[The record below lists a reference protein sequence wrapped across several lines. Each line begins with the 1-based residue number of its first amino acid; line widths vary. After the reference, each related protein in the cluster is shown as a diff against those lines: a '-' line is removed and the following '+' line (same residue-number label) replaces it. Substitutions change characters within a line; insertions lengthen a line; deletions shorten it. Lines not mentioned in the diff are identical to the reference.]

1 MGLLQAIFGAKPP
14 YGTPPFAPPHP
25 NTGGAEVPT
34 TPETM
39 PRQHGISGFIDR
51 VLNPTN
57 SLGQFGQALVASGGG
72 PLGNAMAYMMQA
84 RAQAA
89 EHGGKFADWK
99 QQYDYEVAHP
109 KPSSAGPHYWESNDG
124 SLHAIGDDGK
134 PIEVYHDPTP
144 KMQLIGTPETGYQ
157 WVPLPGT
164 GASGASSTPAAP
176 VGKITPID
184 DPAPADAPPAGGT
197 GEYTPRK
204 IPGSLAPNSEN
215 GPNTPFGH
223 LFSGLIGQES
233 GGRAGIRGQ
242 PTRYGTPLGMTQLLP
257 DTAREMASKLG
268 VPWRPELLTGDTPE
282 AAEYQQ
288 QLGEAYLR
296 EGLSKYGGDP
306 AKALM
311 YYHGGPNERLWG
323 PKTRGYA
330 SSILGRR

>member
-39 PRQHGISGFIDR
+39 PRQHGISGFLDR

-72 PLGNAMAYMMQA
+72 PLGSAMAYMMQA

-164 GASGASSTPAAP
+164 GASGASATPAAP
-176 VGKITPID
+176 VGKITPIE
-184 DPAPADAPPAGGT
+184 DPAPADAPPAGGVI
-197 GEYTPRK
+197 GASA
-204 IPGSLAPNSEN
+204 PGALAPRGMRNNNYLNLTLSPFTRSQPGFAGTDPGGRYARFDSPQSGLAAGRTLLGSYAKRGFDTPAEIINRWAPSAEN
-215 GPNTPFGH
+215 GRATQAYIDFIARRLGIGPNDPVPANRMGDLMAAMSDF
-223 LFSGLIGQES
+223 EN
-233 GGRAGIRGQ
+233 GRHN
-242 PTRYGTPLGMTQLLP
+242 
-257 DTAREMASKLG
+257 SLG
-268 VPWRPELLTGDTPE
+268 VAR
-282 AAEYQQ
+282 
-288 QLGEAYLR
+288 
-296 EGLSKYGGDP
+296 
-306 AKALM
+306 
-311 YYHGGPNERLWG
+311 
-323 PKTRGYA
+323 
-330 SSILGRR
+330 